1 MLSATHQIRVRY
13 AETDQMGYV
22 YYGNYST
29 YFEVAR
35 VELFR
40 SFGIS
45 YKEME
50 EQGIMMPVLEQNIKY
65 IKPAKYDDL
74 ITIKTKIEKKP
85 GIRVLFHYE
94 VYNEEEV
101 LLTIASTTLVF
112 VDMKTNKPTLPS
124 GPFQAIINEYF

>member
-1 MLSATHQIRVRY
+1 MITSEYQIRVRY

-29 YFEVAR
+29 YLEVAR

-40 SFGIS
+40 NFGVS

-50 EQGIMMPVLEQNIKY
+50 SEGIMMPVLEQNIKY

-74 ITIKTKIEKKP
+74 ITIKTRIENKP
-85 GIRVLFHYE
+85 GIRILFHYE
-94 VYNEEEV
+94 VFNDKDT

-112 VDMKTNKPTLPS
+112 VNMESGKPCLPS
-124 GPFQAIINEYF
+124 PKLQNIINEHF